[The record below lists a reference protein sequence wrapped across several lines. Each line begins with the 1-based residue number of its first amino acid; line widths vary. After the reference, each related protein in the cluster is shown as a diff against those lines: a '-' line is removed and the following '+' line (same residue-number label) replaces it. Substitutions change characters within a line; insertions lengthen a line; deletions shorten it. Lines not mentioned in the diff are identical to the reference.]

1 MLKNSKDLAALDSEK
16 FRFILEKYG
25 EDQEKEAI

>member
-1 MLKNSKDLAALDSEK
+1 MLRNSKELITLDSEK